1 MSNTATVQ
9 AEIETNL
16 KEEVEAILTGMGLT
30 AAETIQLL
38 YRQIRRQHGLPFP
51 VERPNKLTAPTAR
64 ESKADPKVNPLPRS
78 KSSTRI

>member
-38 YRQIRRQHGLPFP
+38 YRQIKRQHGLPFP
-51 VERPNKLTAPTAR
+51 AERPNRLTAATMR
-64 ESKADPKVNPLPRS
+64 ESKANTMPRS
-78 KSSTRI
+78 KTSARI